1 MDLVLELGVARL
13 VEQDLEVA
21 SGRVV
26 RELRYALG
34 EEAYREIVEAEII
47 VNGGRR
53 GGGGGGKG
61 GEGEEYEE
69 EREEKMWESEGKCGK
84 VRENE
89 GFWGR
94 KRMTHA

>member
-34 EEAYREIVEAEII
+34 EEAYGEIVEAEII
-47 VNGGRR
+47 VNGGRS
-53 GGGGGGKG
+53 GGGGKG
-61 GEGEEYEE
+61 SEGEEYDE
-69 EREEKMWESEGKCGK
+69 EREEKVWESEGKCGR

-89 GFWGR
+89 GFWRR
-94 KRMTHA
+94 KRMTHV